1 MPKRLK
7 ETMIRSDFHMH
18 TAFSTDSEE
27 AVESMLN
34 RAVERGL
41 YSVCITD
48 HMDADYPPD
57 DEMGESAFRLDT
69 ENYFPFLL
77 KKKKEQTGK
86 NTTEILKSA
95 IYFTGVDE
103 TFVDNLIS
111 TIGAHA
117 SNNDIEGIKEE
128 VQKYVAYRTRQK

>member
-1 MPKRLK
+1 MKINIRLTES
-7 ETMIRSDFHMH
+7 ET
-18 TAFSTDSEE
+18 E
-27 AVESMLN
+27 
-34 RAVERGL
+34 
-41 YSVCITD
+41 
-48 HMDADYPPD
+48 
-57 DEMGESAFRLDT
+57 
-69 ENYFPFLL
+69 LL

-111 TIGAHA
+111 NIGVLA

-128 VQKYVAYRTRQK
+128 VQRYVAYRTCQK

>member
-1 MPKRLK
+1 M
-7 ETMIRSDFHMH
+7 TITIRV
-18 TAFSTDSEE
+18 TELE
-27 AVESMLN
+27 
-34 RAVERGL
+34 
-41 YSVCITD
+41 
-48 HMDADYPPD
+48 
-57 DEMGESAFRLDT
+57 LD
-69 ENYFPFLL
+69 LL

-86 NTTEILKSA
+86 NTTE

>member
-1 MPKRLK
+1 MKINIRLT
-7 ETMIRSDFHMH
+7 E
-18 TAFSTDSEE
+18 SEAE
-27 AVESMLN
+27 
-34 RAVERGL
+34 
-41 YSVCITD
+41 
-48 HMDADYPPD
+48 
-57 DEMGESAFRLDT
+57 
-69 ENYFPFLL
+69 LL

-111 TIGAHA
+111 NIGVLA

-128 VQKYVAYRTRQK
+128 VQRYVAYRTCQK

>member
-1 MPKRLK
+1 M
-7 ETMIRSDFHMH
+7 TITIRV
-18 TAFSTDSEE
+18 TELE
-27 AVESMLN
+27 
-34 RAVERGL
+34 
-41 YSVCITD
+41 
-48 HMDADYPPD
+48 
-57 DEMGESAFRLDT
+57 LD
-69 ENYFPFLL
+69 LL

-128 VQKYVAYRTRQK
+128 VQKYVASHCKEMVSRPLQLGFGMKGNCYESDVQ

>member
-1 MPKRLK
+1 MKIRLTES
-7 ETMIRSDFHMH
+7 ET
-18 TAFSTDSEE
+18 E
-27 AVESMLN
+27 
-34 RAVERGL
+34 
-41 YSVCITD
+41 
-48 HMDADYPPD
+48 
-57 DEMGESAFRLDT
+57 
-69 ENYFPFLL
+69 LL

-111 TIGAHA
+111 NIGVLA

-128 VQKYVAYRTRQK
+128 VQRYVAYRTCQK

>member
-1 MPKRLK
+1 MKINIRLT
-7 ETMIRSDFHMH
+7 E
-18 TAFSTDSEE
+18 SEAE
-27 AVESMLN
+27 
-34 RAVERGL
+34 
-41 YSVCITD
+41 
-48 HMDADYPPD
+48 
-57 DEMGESAFRLDT
+57 
-69 ENYFPFLL
+69 LL

-111 TIGAHA
+111 TIGVKA

-128 VQKYVAYRTRQK
+128 VQRYVAYRTRQK

>member
-1 MPKRLK
+1 MSFVFSFLAYKNTPFPKQYTILSNK
-7 ETMIRSDFHMH
+7 WG
-18 TAFSTDSEE
+18 
-27 AVESMLN
+27 AV
-34 RAVERGL
+34 
-41 YSVCITD
+41 
-48 HMDADYPPD
+48 
-57 DEMGESAFRLDT
+57 
-69 ENYFPFLL
+69 
-77 KKKKEQTGK
+77 Q

>member
-1 MPKRLK
+1 MKINIRLT
-7 ETMIRSDFHMH
+7 E
-18 TAFSTDSEE
+18 SEAE
-27 AVESMLN
+27 LK
-34 RAVERGL
+34 
-41 YSVCITD
+41 
-48 HMDADYPPD
+48 
-57 DEMGESAFRLDT
+57 
-69 ENYFPFLL
+69 

-111 TIGAHA
+111 NIGVLA

-128 VQKYVAYRTRQK
+128 VQRYVAYRTCQK

>member
-1 MPKRLK
+1 MKINIRLTES
-7 ETMIRSDFHMH
+7 ET
-18 TAFSTDSEE
+18 E
-27 AVESMLN
+27 
-34 RAVERGL
+34 
-41 YSVCITD
+41 
-48 HMDADYPPD
+48 
-57 DEMGESAFRLDT
+57 
-69 ENYFPFLL
+69 LL

-111 TIGAHA
+111 IIGVLA

-128 VQKYVAYRTRQK
+128 VQRYVAYRTCQK

>member
-1 MPKRLK
+1 MKINIRLT
-7 ETMIRSDFHMH
+7 E
-18 TAFSTDSEE
+18 SE
-27 AVESMLN
+27 
-34 RAVERGL
+34 
-41 YSVCITD
+41 
-48 HMDADYPPD
+48 AD
-57 DEMGESAFRLDT
+57 
-69 ENYFPFLL
+69 LL

-111 TIGAHA
+111 NIGVLA

-128 VQKYVAYRTRQK
+128 VQRYVAYRTCQK

>member
-1 MPKRLK
+1 M
-7 ETMIRSDFHMH
+7 TITIRV
-18 TAFSTDSEE
+18 TELE
-27 AVESMLN
+27 
-34 RAVERGL
+34 
-41 YSVCITD
+41 
-48 HMDADYPPD
+48 
-57 DEMGESAFRLDT
+57 LD
-69 ENYFPFLL
+69 LL

-117 SNNDIEGIKEE
+117 SNDDIEGIKEE
-128 VQKYVAYRTRQK
+128 VQRYVAYRTCQK

>member
-1 MPKRLK
+1 MKINIRLTES
-7 ETMIRSDFHMH
+7 ET
-18 TAFSTDSEE
+18 E
-27 AVESMLN
+27 
-34 RAVERGL
+34 
-41 YSVCITD
+41 
-48 HMDADYPPD
+48 
-57 DEMGESAFRLDT
+57 
-69 ENYFPFLL
+69 LL

-111 TIGAHA
+111 NIGVLA

-128 VQKYVAYRTRQK
+128 VHRYVAYRTCQK

>member
-1 MPKRLK
+1 MKINIRLT
-7 ETMIRSDFHMH
+7 E
-18 TAFSTDSEE
+18 SEAE
-27 AVESMLN
+27 
-34 RAVERGL
+34 
-41 YSVCITD
+41 
-48 HMDADYPPD
+48 P
-57 DEMGESAFRLDT
+57 
-69 ENYFPFLL
+69 L

-111 TIGAHA
+111 NIGVLA

-128 VQKYVAYRTRQK
+128 VQRYVAYRTCQK

>member
-1 MPKRLK
+1 MKINIRLT
-7 ETMIRSDFHMH
+7 E
-18 TAFSTDSEE
+18 SEAE
-27 AVESMLN
+27 
-34 RAVERGL
+34 
-41 YSVCITD
+41 
-48 HMDADYPPD
+48 
-57 DEMGESAFRLDT
+57 
-69 ENYFPFLL
+69 LL

-111 TIGAHA
+111 TIGIKA

-128 VQKYVAYRTRQK
+128 VQRYVAYRTCQK

>member
-1 MPKRLK
+1 M
-7 ETMIRSDFHMH
+7 TITIRV
-18 TAFSTDSEE
+18 TE
-27 AVESMLN
+27 
-34 RAVERGL
+34 
-41 YSVCITD
+41 
-48 HMDADYPPD
+48 
-57 DEMGESAFRLDT
+57 LD
-69 ENYFPFLL
+69 LL

>member
-1 MPKRLK
+1 MKINIRLT
-7 ETMIRSDFHMH
+7 E
-18 TAFSTDSEE
+18 SEAE
-27 AVESMLN
+27 
-34 RAVERGL
+34 
-41 YSVCITD
+41 
-48 HMDADYPPD
+48 
-57 DEMGESAFRLDT
+57 
-69 ENYFPFLL
+69 LL

-111 TIGAHA
+111 NIGVLA

-128 VQKYVAYRTRQK
+128 VQRYVAYRTCRK

>member
-1 MPKRLK
+1 MKINIRLT
-7 ETMIRSDFHMH
+7 E
-18 TAFSTDSEE
+18 SEAE
-27 AVESMLN
+27 LS
-34 RAVERGL
+34 
-41 YSVCITD
+41 
-48 HMDADYPPD
+48 
-57 DEMGESAFRLDT
+57 
-69 ENYFPFLL
+69 

-111 TIGAHA
+111 NIGVLA

-128 VQKYVAYRTRQK
+128 VQRYVAYRTCQK

>member
-1 MPKRLK
+1 MKINIRLT
-7 ETMIRSDFHMH
+7 E
-18 TAFSTDSEE
+18 SEAE
-27 AVESMLN
+27 
-34 RAVERGL
+34 
-41 YSVCITD
+41 
-48 HMDADYPPD
+48 
-57 DEMGESAFRLDT
+57 
-69 ENYFPFLL
+69 LL

-111 TIGAHA
+111 TIGVDA